1 MTKDLTVLEMCPP
14 SSVLIYRDVRRSTVQ
29 VTVNVSLVS
38 VNVKDTGQEVDVIS
52 WSVAITVAVREHVLQ
67 VKWCVY
73 NVHDCIEE

>member
-14 SSVLIYRDVRRSTVQ
+14 SSVLIYRDVQRSTVQ
-29 VTVNVSLVS
+29 VTVSVSLVS

-67 VKWCVY
+67 VKLCVY
-73 NVHDCIEE
+73 NV

>member
-1 MTKDLTVLEMCPP
+1 MTKDLTVLEMCPQ

-52 WSVAITVAVREHVLQ
+52 WSVAITVAVREHALQ
-67 VKWCVY
+67 V
-73 NVHDCIEE
+73 

>member
-14 SSVLIYRDVRRSTVQ
+14 SSVLIYHDVRRSTVQ

-52 WSVAITVAVREHVLQ
+52 
-67 VKWCVY
+67 
-73 NVHDCIEE
+73 